1 MKAYVEAVFLI
12 FLIFSIQDGKE
23 IKDRVKAYVEAGEL
37 TAADEFILMNWLDNY
52 KVCERD

>member
-1 MKAYVEAVFLI
+1 
-12 FLIFSIQDGKE
+12 
-23 IKDRVKAYVEAGEL
+23 VKAYVEAGEL